1 MATLAQRFCSV
12 ALLNS
17 LLIDLFRTLSYV
29 IPGELALYPGP
40 TGPGQ
45 VFHLFR
51 IADNP
56 VYAPGYGL
64 GLDISQQPI
73 LEVVDYAH
81 RISGHYRLAGILCL
95 QHDHSKWLIARG
107 NAHHI
112 AGIDQHLLLRTGC
125 VPQEPAGIC
134 DA

>member
-1 MATLAQRFCSV
+1 MRKKRWDKVFSKIGKQTTTHGDPCSTV
-12 ALLNS
+12 LLNS

-81 RISGHYRLAGILCL
+81 RISGHHRLAPVMR
-95 QHDHSKWLIARG
+95 LIEG
-107 NAHHI
+107 
-112 AGIDQHLLLRTGC
+112 
-125 VPQEPAGIC
+125 
-134 DA
+134 